1 MTVVDLRQVHRFL
14 VISIHTIDECFFILL
29 RLSSI
34 NLSYRLSIMQ
44 DMDVKLEAAINYSNA
59 NIDEDNI
66 VDTSPESPLQK
77 MRQYD
82 ETGFSTALQDDLCGV
97 SENEKNPMD
106 GADNPEQRYKYTQ
119 LEIDDYKRKLLDKNK
134 HVEVIREE
142 LMKLQTTGRKL
153 NDQMRRG
160 K

>member
-1 MTVVDLRQVHRFL
+1 
-14 VISIHTIDECFFILL
+14 
-29 RLSSI
+29 
-34 NLSYRLSIMQ
+34 
-44 DMDVKLEAAINYSNA
+44 MDVKLEAAINYSNA

-77 MRQYD
+77 KRQYD

-106 GADNPEQRYKYTQ
+106 GDGADNPEQHYKDTQ
-119 LEIDDYKRKLLDKNK
+119 FEIDDYKRKLLDKHK
-134 HVEVIREE
+134 QVEVIREE
-142 LMKLQTTGRKL
+142 LMNLQATGRKL
-153 NDQMRRG
+153 NDQMRKG